1 MLKNCGHGAFEDLTM
16 IVHLVLSHWTRSWVG
31 CPRGGRTGKW
41 ASRAPGTHFVE
52 MMAVFELA
60 EEQLRSLADENDHVM
75 SHVFEY
81 DA

>member
-1 MLKNCGHGAFEDLTM
+1 
-16 IVHLVLSHWTRSWVG
+16 
-31 CPRGGRTGKW
+31 
-41 ASRAPGTHFVE
+41 